1 MELKVIDDEPT
12 DWVVIKPSL
21 STTKP
26 VPILRAPNRAPPVTL
41 SEVVVAAPALREPSE
56 VPPLTV
62 RPVVVA
68 LLTEMFNADSE
79 PRDDPPE
86 TVKPVVVAFCSEIPT
101 PIIEEVALTEKR
113 VEVAPCPKISNMLV

>member
-1 MELKVIDDEPT
+1 M
-12 DWVVIKPSL
+12 VVEAVWETVSIVVVAL
-21 STTKP
+21 SAIRLVTFNDPK
-26 VPILRAPNRAPPVTL
+26 LAPPVIPN
-41 SEVVVAAPALREPSE
+41 EVPVALAKDSDPRE